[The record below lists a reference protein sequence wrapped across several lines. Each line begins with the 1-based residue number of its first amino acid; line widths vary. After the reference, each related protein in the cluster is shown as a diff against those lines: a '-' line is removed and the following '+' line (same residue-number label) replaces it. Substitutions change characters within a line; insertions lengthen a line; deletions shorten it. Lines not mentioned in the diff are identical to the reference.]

1 MHVPAKL
8 NQEPIPEGMMIEL
21 REEAHIHFTTKFK
34 YLGSKVTSKLSDNL
48 DVKTHIAI
56 ANSQMGQM
64 KELFRCNDI
73 SRRTK
78 KLLYQAILLSNVLWR
93 CEKGAL

>member
-1 MHVPAKL
+1 L
-8 NQEPIPEGMMIEL
+8 IEGS
-21 REEAHIHFTTKFK
+21 HIHFKTKFK
-34 YLGSKVTSKLSDNL
+34 YLGSKVTYKRSDTL

-64 KELFRCNDI
+64 KELFRCKDT

-78 KLLYQAILLSNVLWR
+78 KFLYQVMQLSTVLWG
-93 CEKGAL
+93 CETWVLKEEEKIVRNIPQRSN